1 MPKSKLD
8 RHQPQFQLMISQYLS
23 EWVSLL
29 ALLSAPQQSS
39 RLALN
44 PERATLK
51 EMASTFFDRL
61 TEIENTT
68 NQYPFARND
77 PDLRERISREV
88 ELKVKDGYGGF
99 WTKAQGKSIEKC
111 EFWSPDMRLLS

>member
-1 MPKSKLD
+1 
-8 RHQPQFQLMISQYLS
+8 
-23 EWVSLL
+23 V
-29 ALLSAPQQSS
+29 LSAPQQST

-61 TEIENTT
+61 GEIENTT

-77 PDLRERISREV
+77 PDLRERISKEV
-88 ELKVKDGYGGF
+88 ELKVKDGYGAF
-99 WTKAQGKSIEKC
+99 WAKSQGKGIEKC
-111 EFWSPDMRLLS
+111 ESPTTLCSTS